1 MTIPHSTLQPCQ
13 LKSAKLC
20 WLSMLTQMDKESCAV
35 CWRDLSS
42 TVKPTLLPCGHTYCS
57 ECSESLRTCPLCR
70 RKIPANYRMPTNY
83 SLLSLIEKNEAQQQ
97 PETKVQETQTE
108 DNHPTQ
114 QVPASA
120 NQILSQPVTRRTK
133 AASKQGIRFKFSR
146 SGTGVLE
153 GMEISIV

>member
-1 MTIPHSTLQPCQ
+1 
-13 LKSAKLC
+13 
-20 WLSMLTQMDKESCAV
+20 MDKESCAV

-108 DNHPTQ
+108 DNHPAQ
-114 QVPASA
+114 QVPAPVDHIIP
-120 NQILSQPVTRRTK
+120 QTVTRRTK